1 MERDVCFSFCKLP
14 PIRDDSILYENK
26 NKTLFTFSADIP
38 RFPYSADIPRF
49 PFSADIPRFPF
60 SADIP
65 RFPYN

>member
-49 PFSADIPRFPF
+49 P
-60 SADIP
+60 
-65 RFPYN
+65 YN